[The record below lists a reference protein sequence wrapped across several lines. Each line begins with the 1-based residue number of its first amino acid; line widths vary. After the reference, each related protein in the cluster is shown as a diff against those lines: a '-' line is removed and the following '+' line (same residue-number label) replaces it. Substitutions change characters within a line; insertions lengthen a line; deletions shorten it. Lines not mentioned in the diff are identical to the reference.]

1 MRRKLRAENGLQTVK
16 RSNRLIVFLSIL
28 ATASVI
34 ANGQQQVT
42 AIQNQTEIKTRTP
55 KEMLATA
62 RSIYILSRTHYA
74 PSEAIIA
81 ALQDSKSFEALGI
94 AIIEVPKDEHLL
106 FDADLLFDID
116 RAPFTTEYSFTVI
129 DRQSNI
135 VVASGHVNSL
145 FGTVP
150 GKVTDS
156 LVKQIK
162 AARNNQPK
170 K

>member
-1 MRRKLRAENGLQTVK
+1 VK
-16 RSNRLIVFLSIL
+16 RGGILFLSAIAFTQIAAHGQYQMT
-28 ATASVI
+28 ATQDQPGTTSR
-34 ANGQQQVT
+34 T
-42 AIQNQTEIKTRTP
+42 A

-62 RSIYILSRTHYA
+62 RSIYILSHTHYA

-81 ALQDSKSFEALGI
+81 ALQGSESFEALGI

-129 DRQSNI
+129 DRQSSI